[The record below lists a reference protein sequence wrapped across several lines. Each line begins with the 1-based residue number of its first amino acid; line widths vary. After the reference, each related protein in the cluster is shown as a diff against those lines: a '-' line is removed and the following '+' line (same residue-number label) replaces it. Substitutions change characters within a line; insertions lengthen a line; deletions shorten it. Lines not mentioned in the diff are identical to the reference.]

1 MKRIL
6 IFLCLLPVSALA
18 VQLDRGDYRF
28 REDVERFIERLAK
41 SSDYSEQELV
51 DLFSQVKNQR
61 HLFER
66 MNKPAEKLEWY
77 KYRKI
82 FLTDKRIQRGQ
93 EFWSRHRDLLERVE
107 ADYGVPPEI
116 VVAIVGVETFYGQ
129 YKGKAPVFDTLVTFA
144 FDYPKRAR
152 FFTAELEAYLR
163 LAKENDFD
171 PRSLKGSYAGAMG
184 MPQFISSSYRSYAVD
199 YDGDGQADLFDSLPD
214 VLGSVANYFRKHGW
228 TPGAPVVHP
237 VQGDAAMADRFKTGL
252 KPSYRWSQLRAAGFR
267 SEEAIPG
274 DAPVSLIRLKLPES
288 EEYWVGRDNFY
299 TITRYNHSA
308 LYAMAVHQLAQAIKQ
323 ARLQRLA
330 QGEGG
335 GR

>member
-6 IFLCLLPVSALA
+6 LSLILLPLPVAAAS
-18 VQLDRGDYRF
+18 LDRGDYRF
-28 REDVERFIERLAK
+28 REDVEQFIERLAG

-66 MNKPAEKLEWY
+66 MNKPAEKLEWHQ
-77 KYRKI
+77 YRKI
-82 FLTDKRIQRGQ
+82 FLTDKRVSRGVA
-93 EFWSRHRDLLERVE
+93 FWERNSELLDRIER
-107 ADYGVPPEI
+107 DYGVPPEI

-163 LAKENDFD
+163 LARENGFD

-184 MPQFISSSYRSYAVD
+184 MPQFISSSYRNYAVD
-199 YDGDGQADLFDSLPD
+199 YDGDGHADLFESLPD

-228 TPGAPVVHP
+228 KPGAPVVHP
-237 VQGDAAMADRFKTGL
+237 LQGDATAAGRFKTDL
-252 KPSYRWSQLRAAGFR
+252 KPAYRWAQLKAAGFS
-267 SEEAIPG
+267 SEEPIPD
-274 DAPVSLIRLKLPES
+274 DAPVSLLRLKQPQS
-288 EEYWVGRDNFY
+288 EEYWAGRDNFY
-299 TITRYNHSA
+299 VITRYNHSE
-308 LYAMAVHQLAQAIKQ
+308 LYAMAVHQLGQAIRQ
-323 ARLQRLA
+323 ARRQQLA
-330 QGEGG
+330 KGEA
-335 GR
+335 RQ